1 MSRNPAPDGAFDLPT
16 SRSGARTGRIAALA
30 TRPRMLRPHS
40 APDPAGH
47 LSVCPH
53 CWNVNRGAARL
64 CARCGAD
71 MAMALQ
77 ESGGARR
84 TAAVQSPVPV
94 GVGARLGPLQRAVV
108 AAFLALL
115 ALGQIMGG
123 FVHHHPGAPR
133 TPPPT
138 QPVSR

>member
-1 MSRNPAPDGAFDLPT
+1 MSKNPVPDDTFGPVSDAL
-16 SRSGARTGRIAALA
+16 SRAATPFGLLA
-30 TRPRMLRPHS
+30 RPRMLRPHS

-94 GVGARLGPLQRAVV
+94 GVSSRLRPFQRALL
-108 AAFLALL
+108 AGFLALFT
-115 ALGQIMGG
+115 LGLIMGALA
-123 FVHHHPGAPR
+123 HHPDAGRVAP
-133 TPPPT
+133 PA
-138 QPVSR
+138 QPAAP